1 MKVKRLKMQAFRAI
15 ADLTLEFDTDGPIVF
30 IGVNGTG
37 KSSILDCIRILLS
50 YFVARIL
57 FDSEKREELQKNMT
71 QTGNM
76 AGNIN
81 WIPSLTNH
89 SVMPQEDLGKEGE
102 FSEEDIKQGNNKTAN
117 EIEIFLGRQQI
128 KWSVTAVSQGERLQ
142 ANADLFELE
151 PVTEKI
157 RNSWEEESTVNIPL
171 VAYYPVNRF
180 VKGDKTWDIYGE
192 YESKAIEA
200 YHEAIAGTPVS
211 FESFF
216 QWFKA
221 WEDLEN
227 EERRDDPGY
236 RDKQLEAVRKAIYSL
251 LGQEDFKKLR
261 VRRKPLRMT
270 ISKQGEELS
279 IDQLSDGEKC
289 LLAMVGDWA
298 RRLAIANPSL
308 ENPLEGQGVLLID
321 EIELHLHPAWQ
332 RKIIPALTKTFPN
345 CQLIVTTHSPQ
356 VVSHVKPEGIY
367 ILKTTPEGTVAE
379 RPAYSF
385 GRDTNQILED
395 LMGIPERPLE
405 IKQSLREIFRAIGD
419 KDLDSARQLIQEIA
433 EEIGQDEPELVKART
448 SIRRR
453 EILRK

>member
-1 MKVKRLKMQAFRAI
+1 MKVKRLKMRAFRAI
-15 ADLTLEFDTDGPIVF
+15 ADLTLEFDTDGPIVL
-30 IGVNGTG
+30 IGINGTG
-37 KSSILDCIRILLS
+37 KTSILDCIRILLS
-50 YFVARIL
+50 YFVVRIL
-57 FDSEKREELQKNMT
+57 FEAYGQGLRIQRTRGTTIYVKK
-71 QTGNM
+71 
-76 AGNIN
+76 
-81 WIPSLTNH
+81 
-89 SVMPQEDLGKEGE
+89 EDD
-102 FSEEDIKQGNNKTAN
+102 FSNEDIKQGSNKTTN
-117 EIEIFLGRQQI
+117 EIELSIDGQQV
-128 KWSVTAVSQGERLQ
+128 KWSVTAAARQGEQ
-142 ANADLFELE
+142 AENVPDDLPELTSVADNIF
-151 PVTEKI
+151 K
-157 RNSWEEESTVNIPL
+157 SWKEDEAVNIPL
-171 VAYYPVNRF
+171 VAYYPVNRS
-180 VKGDKTWDIYGE
+180 VMDIPLE
-192 YESKAIEA
+192 IPRQEPESPPIEA
-200 YHEAIAGTPVS
+200 YDEAITGIPVS
-211 FESFF
+211 FKSFF
-216 QWFKA
+216 QWFRVR
-221 WEDLEN
+221 EDLEN
-227 EERRDDPGY
+227 EERRDDIDY
-236 RDKQLEAVRKAIYSL
+236 RDKQLEAVRQAIYSL
-251 LGQEDFKKLR
+251 LGEEDFKKLR

-279 IDQLSDGEKC
+279 INQLSDGEKC

-356 VVSHVKPEGIY
+356 VVSHIKPEGIY

-385 GRDTNQILED
+385 GRDSNQILED
-395 LMGIPERPLE
+395 LMEIPERPLE

>member
-1 MKVKRLKMQAFRAI
+1 MKVKRLKMRAFRAI
-15 ADLTLEFDTDGPIVF
+15 ADLTLEFDTDGPIVL
-30 IGVNGTG
+30 IGINGTG
-37 KSSILDCIRILLS
+37 KTSILDCIEILLS
-50 YFVARIL
+50 YFVVRIL
-57 FDSEKREELQKNMT
+57 FRSEMRRRFWEEEFWRPKNTILRGMR
-71 QTGNM
+71 Q
-76 AGNIN
+76 
-81 WIPSLTNH
+81 
-89 SVMPQEDLGKEGE
+89 QDLGKEGE
-102 FSEEDIKQGNNKTAN
+102 FSEEDIKQGSNKMAN
-117 EIEIFLGRQQI
+117 EIAIDIDGNQV
-128 KWSVTAVSQGERLQ
+128 KWSSSLVRQEQGLKT
-142 ANADLFELE
+142 NKKLSKLE
-151 PVTEKI
+151 PVTDKI
-157 RNSWEEESTVNIPL
+157 RSLWEEINAVNIPL
-171 VAYYPVNRF
+171 IAYYPINRLVMDVNL
-180 VKGDKTWDIYGE
+180 DIPTE
-192 YESKAIEA
+192 ESGSRAIEV
-200 YHEAIAGTPVS
+200 YDEAMFENPVS

-216 QWFKA
+216 QWFRVR
-221 WEDLEN
+221 EDLEN
-227 EERRDDPGY
+227 EERRDDIHY
-236 RDKQLEAVRKAIYSL
+236 RDKQLEAVRQAIYSL
-251 LGQEDFKKLR
+251 LGEEDFKKLR

-270 ISKQGEELS
+270 VSKQGEELS

-308 ENPLEGQGVLLID
+308 DNPLEGQGVLLID

>member
-15 ADLTLEFDTDGPIVF
+15 ADLTLEFDTDGPIVL
-30 IGVNGTG
+30 IGINGTG
-37 KSSILDCIRILLS
+37 KSSILDCAGILLS
-50 YFVARIL
+50 YFVVRIL
-57 FDSEKREELQKNMT
+57 FEASSGGKWIDRMSGVMT
-71 QTGNM
+71 K
-76 AGNIN
+76 
-81 WIPSLTNH
+81 
-89 SVMPQEDLGKEGE
+89 EDN
-102 FSEEDIKQGNNKTAN
+102 FSNEDIKQGSNKTTN
-117 EIEIFLGRQQI
+117 EIDIEIEGQQV
-128 KWSVTAVSQGERLQ
+128 KWSVTAAARQGEQ
-142 ANADLFELE
+142 AENVSDNLPELTPVAD
-151 PVTEKI
+151 KI
-157 RNSWEEESTVNIPL
+157 RKSWREDSAVNIPL
-171 VAYYPVNRF
+171 VAYYPVNRS
-180 VKGDKTWDIYGE
+180 VMKIPLEIPKEKPW
-192 YESKAIEA
+192 SWALEA
-200 YHEAIAGTPVS
+200 YDEAIDGIPVS
-211 FESFF
+211 FKRFF
-216 QWFKA
+216 QWFRVR
-221 WEDLEN
+221 EDLEN
-227 EERRDDPGY
+227 EERRDDIDY

-251 LGQEDFKKLR
+251 LGEEDFKKLR

-270 ISKQGEELS
+270 VSKQGEELS
-279 IDQLSDGEKC
+279 INQLSDGEKC

-385 GRDTNQILED
+385 GRDSNQILED
-395 LMGIPERPLE
+395 LMDIPERPLE
-405 IKQSLREIFRAIGD
+405 IKQSLREIFRAIGE